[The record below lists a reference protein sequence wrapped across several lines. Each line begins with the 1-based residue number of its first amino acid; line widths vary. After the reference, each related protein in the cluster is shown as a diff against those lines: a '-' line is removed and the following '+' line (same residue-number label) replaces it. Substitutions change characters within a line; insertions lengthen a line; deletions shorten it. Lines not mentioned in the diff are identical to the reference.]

1 MRGAGRAGNPS
12 KPLRPGSQLRVSTD
26 CHHVPTQRPGT
37 DSAVPGSAPARRY
50 RASRCART
58 VQATLPDVHG
68 RRLGCLTATLRAWAP
83 KLFVFSQNGA
93 CVCVSTWTKVKD
105 ASNGSGQ
112 AQQGAAGGSGP
123 HRTRPGR
130 GRRRTLLI
138 TGVGLAAAIAAVGVF
153 ELIPRQASGHPA
165 ADTRIAH
172 SATPTAGGQPVFVG
186 HPAVAGAPVPD
197 PTPSGNKKHPGSGPP
212 MPTGVPGDWK
222 LVFDDEFNGAGLN
235 TSEWSTGWL
244 GSGITGPVNA
254 KTRECYDPSQV
265 AVGGGSLNLT
275 LVAKSESCGIS
286 DPEYATGLVNTAGK
300 FTYTYGFLEARVWLP
315 GANGAPNMVANWQA
329 VWTDGRTGHTTA
341 KMMSSKA
348 LAARRARTSIAR
360 LILRGRAPVAGRAA
374 RAGCTQV
381 AGTLS
386 PRTGNLD
393 QSPTI
398 TMASISG
405 A

>member
-1 MRGAGRAGNPS
+1 M
-12 KPLRPGSQLRVSTD
+12 
-26 CHHVPTQRPGT
+26 
-37 DSAVPGSAPARRY
+37 
-50 RASRCART
+50 
-58 VQATLPDVHG
+58 
-68 RRLGCLTATLRAWAP
+68 
-83 KLFVFSQNGA
+83 
-93 CVCVSTWTKVKD
+93 KD

-130 GRRRTLLI
+130 GRRRALLI

-315 GANGAPNMVANWQA
+315 GANGAPNMVANWPA
-329 VWTDGRTGHTTA
+329 VWTDGQDWPYDGEDDVVEGLGGQACSHFHSAADPSGTGAGSGTGCPGGVYAGGWHTFAANWEPGSVTYYYDGVNIGSVTHGITSA
-341 KMMSSKA
+341 PMFIVLSYDAGKA
-348 LAARRARTSIAR
+348 YPK
-360 LILRGRAPVAGRAA
+360 APA
-374 RAGCTQV
+374 
-381 AGTLS
+381 
-386 PRTGNLD
+386 
-393 QSPTI
+393 
-398 TMASISG
+398 TMKVNYVRVWQHP
-405 A
+405 